1 MNYSF
6 RSETCSG
13 TELECARYAPLDY
26 IAQAKFHDPDQ
37 LSKLR
42 NYRFGCLLI
51 QFGLF
56 CLGKNFLLMDSS
68 VKKKPKKTPQSFNKN
83 VWLVKLWQSVNF
95 VTFALVLIIIEL
107 YLVHFS
113 FTKHFADNVWLF
125 LGVYKI
131 IGITLSTILT
141 EYSQNNFFAGI
152 YAAVIGIIENLAT
165 LGAANFLDFLQSNLI
180 TAGIQMFER
189 IYLASMIDII
199 VAWMKLKVG
208 SFKEFFINLT
218 VDNETPRDDQKETP
232 NEKNTDAR
240 PEKSDL
246 NGSADQAT
254 RRARRS
260 CSRTRTR
267 RTR

>member
-1 MNYSF
+1 MNYTF
-6 RSETCSG
+6 RSETCTG
-13 TELECARYAPLDY
+13 TELECARYAPLDF
-26 IAQAKFHDPDQ
+26 IAQVKFHDPDL

-42 NYRFGCLLI
+42 KYRFGCLLI

-56 CLGKNFLLMDSS
+56 CLGKNISLMDSS
-68 VKKKPKKTPQSFNKN
+68 AKKKPKKAKQSFNKN
-83 VWLVKLWQSVNF
+83 VWLVKLWESVNF

-152 YAAVIGIIENLAT
+152 YSGVIGIIENLAT

-218 VDNETPRDDQKETP
+218 VENENQNQLPRDDQKETP
-232 NEKNTDAR
+232 NEKNSDSR

-246 NGSADQAT
+246 NGERD
-254 RRARRS
+254 
-260 CSRTRTR
+260 
-267 RTR
+267 